1 MHVFLKYFS
10 LLIEQF
16 SLYGKSSNNKL
27 ASANTIRK
35 ILMRT
40 KPLLSLKPGSLE
52 NRKVIQS
59 SLSLYKDSI
68 ELLDGVPFEV
78 NYFDHS
84 AFSFEEESNVTI
96 PNALF
101 ELSYE
106 YFPTFV
112 SCLKSLSDANCLG
125 ISITLIEIFKKI
137 AQKNSDFFEVE
148 KKFEKKIFPYLKV
161 MLLSKN
167 FSAGFGIRIKV
178 ESLKFI
184 VLLSF
189 KCIRPVI
196 EELKNC
202 YSKLLF
208 SNNEEIIEL
217 LTVLKQIIDQC

>member
-1 MHVFLKYFS
+1 MNFSTNLDFLEKIIEESLQIYDNSYNLYTSSQMHVFLKYFS

-101 ELSYE
+101 
-106 YFPTFV
+106 
-112 SCLKSLSDANCLG
+112 
-125 ISITLIEIFKKI
+125 
-137 AQKNSDFFEVE
+137 
-148 KKFEKKIFPYLKV
+148 
-161 MLLSKN
+161 
-167 FSAGFGIRIKV
+167 
-178 ESLKFI
+178 
-184 VLLSF
+184 
-189 KCIRPVI
+189 
-196 EELKNC
+196 
-202 YSKLLF
+202 
-208 SNNEEIIEL
+208 
-217 LTVLKQIIDQC
+217 

>member
-1 MHVFLKYFS
+1 
-10 LLIEQF
+10 
-16 SLYGKSSNNKL
+16 
-27 ASANTIRK
+27 
-35 ILMRT
+35 
-40 KPLLSLKPGSLE
+40 
-52 NRKVIQS
+52 
-59 SLSLYKDSI
+59 
-68 ELLDGVPFEV
+68 
-78 NYFDHS
+78 
-84 AFSFEEESNVTI
+84 
-96 PNALF
+96 
-101 ELSYE
+101 
-106 YFPTFV
+106 
-112 SCLKSLSDANCLG
+112 
-125 ISITLIEIFKKI
+125 
-137 AQKNSDFFEVE
+137 
-148 KKFEKKIFPYLKV
+148 